1 MAEDSSDDVERTS
14 LTAGK
19 IPDVASAGPFKRPGV
34 LISAVG
40 THVAAVA
47 LLAMMWHTLKKA
59 LSPEAPLLTW
69 RTFPLHPFL
78 MTLAF
83 GFLSPVAAA
92 AWRSYEHLLGF
103 THRQV
108 KVFHGVLM
116 GVAALTGLLGVIDM
130 WLVHEDGAAAQV
142 AKGWA
147 VHFQSA
153 HSWVGIVA
161 LALFLLQATGG
172 AAAFALP
179 LVPPAKRA
187 ALLAP
192 HRWLG
197 AAAAQQAAFV
207 ALITGILSLAG
218 RGDNVKESDVGY
230 KAAAVVALLLSLL
243 LGLLL
248 QR

>member
-1 MAEDSSDDVERTS
+1 MLQDSPSAQRNLMAEDSSDDVERTS

-92 AWRSYEHLLGF
+92 AWRWRTS
-103 THRQV
+103 TSSVSPTAR
-108 KVFHGVLM
+108 
-116 GVAALTGLLGVIDM
+116 
-130 WLVHEDGAAAQV
+130 
-142 AKGWA
+142 
-147 VHFQSA
+147 SR
-153 HSWVGIVA
+153 S
-161 LALFLLQATGG
+161 
-172 AAAFALP
+172 
-179 LVPPAKRA
+179 
-187 ALLAP
+187 
-192 HRWLG
+192 
-197 AAAAQQAAFV
+197 
-207 ALITGILSLAG
+207 S
-218 RGDNVKESDVGY
+218 KEY
-230 KAAAVVALLLSLL
+230 
-243 LGLLL
+243 
-248 QR
+248 

>member
-130 WLVHEDGAAAQV
+130 WLVHEDGAAAQ
-142 AKGWA
+142 AATRASPGPRR
-147 VHFQSA
+147 
-153 HSWVGIVA
+153 GT
-161 LALFLLQATGG
+161 ATGVSSRRVNFLRS
-172 AAAFALP
+172 ASHTP
-179 LVPPAKRA
+179 HWPAMRA
-187 ALLAP
+187 SC
-192 HRWLG
+192 
-197 AAAAQQAAFV
+197 F
-207 ALITGILSLAG
+207 
-218 RGDNVKESDVGY
+218 
-230 KAAAVVALLLSLL
+230 
-243 LGLLL
+243 
-248 QR
+248 